1 MRFSALLFGLYQIL
15 KWASKKKP
23 AYRNYIGTI
32 HQVKIMIKTADGKR
46 GRIFIFDQGTVRSK
60 GGAKHP
66 YDAAIVW
73 SDAKTGFTVMASK
86 SDEEQFKAAAAGK
99 MKLDGMAFFA
109 QWFNDGI
116 KLVM

>member
-1 MRFSALLFGLYQIL
+1 MRFTALLLIVYLIL
-15 KWASKKKP
+15 KWASKTNK
-23 AYRNYIGTI
+23 AYRNYISTI
-32 HQVKIMIKTADGKR
+32 HDVKIMIKTANGKR
-46 GRIFIFDQGTVRSK
+46 GRVFIFDQGKVRSR

-66 YDAAIVW
+66 YNAAIIW
-73 SDAKTGFTVMASK
+73 ADAKTGFKVMASQ

>member
-1 MRFSALLFGLYQIL
+1 MRFTLLLFFLHKIL
-15 KWASKKKP
+15 KWASKRKP
-23 AYRNYIGTI
+23 AFRNYISTI

-46 GRIFIFDQGTVRSK
+46 GRLFIFDQGKVFSR
-60 GGAKHP
+60 GGAKQP

-73 SDAKTGFTVMASK
+73 SDAKTGFKVMSSQ

-109 QWFNDGI
+109 QWFNDGV